1 MAEQPNAIAVA
12 GAVDGSSPMM
22 RGLQSLWSAVA
33 GFGLDPAGDVQSSP
47 LASYFELAQRAAASG
62 TIQMETV
69 IDTDGQLFVAVSS
82 PIEGPF
88 AVVLA
93 THRGDIDSRIRAARE
108 RILEMFVLAIL
119 CSIILS
125 VLLANSIA
133 RPLRQLVNATDV
145 GSGRINPARIH
156 IPDMTARPD
165 EVGELSR
172 ALRSMTDALYQRIEE
187 NKTFAADVAHEL
199 KNPLTS
205 MRSAVETLDYV
216 KTDSDRNELL
226 NIIRSDVDRMNRLVT
241 DISNTSRLE
250 AELVRD
256 TWQPVAMDTLLGD
269 LIRHHDLQADAAGV
283 RIILRKQGRDM
294 TVRGLQSRLAQVFAN
309 IIGNAL
315 SFVPTGGEITIV
327 INALDEDSV
336 QVEITDTGPGIPPD
350 NLDDIFKRFYS
361 SRPDTEF
368 GDHSGLGLAISRQ
381 IIAAHGGT
389 ITAGNRTDG
398 QTGAVF
404 TVVLPR

>member
-1 MAEQPNAIAVA
+1 
-12 GAVDGSSPMM
+12 
-22 RGLQSLWSAVA
+22 
-33 GFGLDPAGDVQSSP
+33 
-47 LASYFELAQRAAASG
+47 
-62 TIQMETV
+62 
-69 IDTDGQLFVAVSS
+69 
-82 PIEGPF
+82 
-88 AVVLA
+88 
-93 THRGDIDSRIRAARE
+93 
-108 RILEMFVLAIL
+108 
-119 CSIILS
+119 
-125 VLLANSIA
+125 
-133 RPLRQLVNATDV
+133 
-145 GSGRINPARIH
+145 
-156 IPDMTARPD
+156 
-165 EVGELSR
+165 
-172 ALRSMTDALYQRIEE
+172 
-187 NKTFAADVAHEL
+187 
-199 KNPLTS
+199 
-205 MRSAVETLDYV
+205 
-216 KTDSDRNELL
+216 
-226 NIIRSDVDRMNRLVT
+226 VDRMNRLVT

-256 TWQPVAMDTLLGD
+256 TWHPVAMDTLLGD

-294 TVRGLQSRLAQVFAN
+294 AVRGLQSRLAQVFAN

-315 SFVPTGGEITIV
+315 SFVPPGGEIAIV
-327 INALDEDSV
+327 IKALDEDSV

-361 SRPDTEF
+361 SRPDAEF